1 MAKIVVLSIPAYGHI
16 NPVLPIIAELFR
28 RGHDVV
34 VYNEPVF
41 EELIRATGA
50 GFVAYPPA
58 LSLEDLARVL
68 ADGNLVATLDLF
80 MTATGPLLDFC
91 LERLPAEH
99 LDVLVFDGT
108 CMWGQMAAKTSRPQT
123 RLDLAILRL

>member
-1 MAKIVVLSIPAYGHI
+1 MAKIVILSIPAYGHI
-16 NPVLPIIAELFR
+16 NPVLPIIAELIR

-34 VYNEPVF
+34 VYNEAVF

-91 LERLPAEH
+91 LEHQGSIVQR
-99 LDVLVFDGT
+99 F
-108 CMWGQMAAKTSRPQT
+108 W
-123 RLDLAILRL
+123 